1 MFAEFDVDFPF
12 AFFRPGIRFLGKVG
26 PKNLNCLFRLK
37 FVNYT
42 NLNIQNS
49 MVMFIFSVFD

>member
-1 MFAEFDVDFPF
+1 MYAEFDVDFPF

-26 PKNLNCLFRLK
+26 PKNLNC
-37 FVNYT
+37 VNYT